1 MQPQDGALLFQVRA
15 DQSQIQK
22 DVEAIKKQFEQM
34 TNKAVEEG
42 KKQANVWQTLLKGA
56 TAYFTLQGAQS
67 FISQMVAVRSQF
79 QQLEISFGTMLK
91 SKEKANALMAQMTDL
106 AAKTP
111 FGLQEVSEGAKRL
124 LAFQVPAEEV
134 TETLRRM
141 GDVASGLGV
150 PMGQLIHVYGQV
162 KAQGKLMTNDL
173 YQFMNAGIPIIAEL
187 SKVVGKSETEIKDMV
202 SAGKIGFTEIQ
213 AVIKNMTNEGGL
225 FYNLMAEQSK
235 SLGGQISNLKDNFD
249 QMLNEIGK
257 SSEGIVSGAIKG
269 VSFLVENYETIG
281 KLIAG
286 LIVSYG
292 TYRAALIATAAVQQV
307 IAARTAG
314 MTVAEM
320 AHYTWL
326 VLVEKAQKLLNLTML
341 ANPYALAAA
350 ALVGLAV
357 ALWSLKDST
366 DANAEATERHNQ
378 LRKEQANLIDDEKNR
393 ISGLISTIQD
403 ETKSWN
409 ERNKAF
415 LALRNSTDGVLNKYS
430 TLNQMLRE
438 MSQVLKDI
446 NGRYETMNEK
456 MSRDAVKKTN
466 DLIKSKEEQIKKLEE
481 EIKRTAS
488 SDRRTALR
496 MDIANIRKG
505 IEQDELL
512 KQKQKR
518 EVVKNDV
525 GNYESA
531 LSGKSLEQIQAEKKL
546 IIEAYNLRKKQAK
559 ESIANHSIAKID
571 SNNPYLKYDWNE
583 LGMFNEATERQ
594 IKLKQQENKQI
605 YDKNKL
611 LADSA
616 KYKKEINALQRKN
629 VKDDKDF
636 ADIEQKVKAKEEV
649 DKILESKFGY
659 KKSGAKTAKTIKNTL
674 PEFDTEKAQREHNR
688 QIQDDLFAREESR
701 IKIMQD
707 GAEKRL
713 AIIQLEYNKQ
723 EEEIRRR
730 SEDQLA
736 AFIETEKQKAEAAGT
751 WKKGK
756 DFDTNTEAINAEKA
770 RLAENEK
777 VLLADN
783 AEYQR
788 MQQEQVYKDLLEKY
802 QTYTDQRKA
811 IEEKYNA
818 DIAALQAKLGADAP
832 QVKKAQDE
840 KAREL
845 KKLDILYKKEGT
857 AIAKLFDN
865 LRKKTV
871 KEIRQTITDA
881 EAEIDELA
889 KVLNMDDNA
898 NVEFITNLKQQ
909 LEQARDTAD
918 KSDTVFGKL
927 GTNIKNLFKA
937 KPNTAEWQEAFNGML
952 SSAQSITGQFGQL
965 GQEFEKLG
973 QSSGN
978 TSLEKLGRTLQ
989 NVGNIINKTLS
1000 FAQIGGQIGGGWG
1013 AAIGAIAGLA
1023 FSGFE
1028 KQAKARAQKEKELTE
1043 LMHQRLNIQL
1053 EYNRALYEEQI
1064 LMKKNTSIFGTK
1076 EIANTVSYMQIFN
1089 QKEEYYKARM
1099 ARRKLTQEE
1108 IAERQRVLNY
1118 LYATNNK
1125 LQNGNNPDGFKVYQN
1140 AKKFREYYYE
1150 LKSGYKKMES
1160 LDGIEIQTGSRSTG
1174 VLWWAEAKTVWGN
1187 LSDIYKDII
1196 KANGDLNI
1204 ERAESLLKNATFN
1217 NDGKQRLQEI
1227 VDAYKQAK
1235 EAEEKYDEFLKNIF
1249 GQLGNSLIDNVLKS
1263 LKTGE
1268 DAYANFAKS
1277 VGNMIE
1283 NLGKKMAYELFLA
1296 DHLKDFQERIKRR
1309 SREIANSGLSEEEMS
1324 RKTSEMMKTE
1334 IATISQE
1341 MKGRIGA
1348 MQNFFREF
1356 MGSIPKE
1363 MNTLNEQRQSV
1374 EKGFARMSQDS
1385 ADELNGQFRL
1395 LTQIGAETRNAM
1407 LQTANFIKEMHQ
1419 SMQVSSAKQ
1428 LQHLAGIEIN
1438 TFQLHEMR
1446 KDIANMKAGINELT
1460 TKGIKIRT

>member
-91 SKEKANALMAQMTDL
+91 SKEKANELMAQMTEL

-111 FGLQEVSEGAKRL
+111 FGLEEVSEGAKKL

-307 IAARTAG
+307 VAARTAG

-350 ALVGLAV
+350 ALVGLV
-357 ALWSLKDST
+357 SYMVMFKK
-366 DANAEATERHNQ
+366 EATVA
-378 LRKEQANLIDDEKNR
+378 EQAQKSFNDEQERQKKV
-393 ISGLISTIQD
+393 LED
-403 ETKSWN
+403 
-409 ERNKAF
+409 ERNEIEKLIEVVKDENAAKGQRIN
-415 LALRNSTDGVLNKYS
+415 ALNR
-430 TLNQMLRE
+430 
-438 MSQVLKDI
+438 LKDI
-446 NGRYETMNEK
+446 YPDIFSK
-456 MSRDAVKKTN
+456 YKT
-466 DLIKSKEEQIKKLEE
+466 EE
-481 EIKRTAS
+481 ELIRNIS
-488 SDRRTALR
+488 NALKELNNVQKEKDLK
-496 MDIANIRKG
+496 MDKDY
-505 IEQDELL
+505 IERLQV
-512 KQKQKR
+512 QKR
-518 EVVKNDV
+518 
-525 GNYESA
+525 GLQA
-531 LSGKSLEQIQAEKKL
+531 RLSGAANPVDIVNYKEQIQAIDIQIDKATKQHAWQSTLKRIDDIAELSADEQAKERKL
-546 IIEAYNLRKKQAK
+546 MIEEYNRRHNAKQAK
-559 ESIANHSIAKID
+559 NQNLLREGEKQDLRKTTPFGFTGYENFSDADLGLIMSKSKQLADADKERNKVID
-571 SNNPYLKYDWNE
+571 TRNE
-583 LGMFNEATERQ
+583 LLAKQKELTSKISAIQSKGGQTQNDKDELKKLQEEKK
-594 IKLKQQENKQI
+594 IIDEKLKGEYNEQSK
-605 YDKNKL
+605 KSTSK
-611 LADSA
+611 A
-616 KYKKEINALQRKN
+616 KKE
-629 VKDDKDF
+629 
-636 ADIEQKVKAKEEV
+636 
-649 DKILESKFGY
+649 
-659 KKSGAKTAKTIKNTL
+659 TL
-674 PEFDTEKAQREHNR
+674 PEFDTEKTQRDHNR
-688 QIQDDLFAREESR
+688 QIQDDLFAREEAR
-701 IKIMQD
+701 VKIMQD
-707 GAEKRL
+707 GADKRL
-713 AIIQLEYNKQ
+713 AIIQLEYDKQ

-736 AFIETEKQKAEAAGT
+736 AFIETQKAEAEAAGK
-751 WKKGK
+751 WKKGQA
-756 DFDTNTEAINAEKA
+756 FDTNTEAINAEKA

-818 DIAALQAKLGADAP
+818 DIAALQSKLGADAP

-871 KEIRQTITDA
+871 KEIRQTITEA

-889 KVLNMDDNA
+889 SNLDMGDKD
-898 NVEFITNLKQQ
+898 NVEYIQSLRQQ
-909 LEQARDTAD
+909 IEQTRETAD

-965 GQEFEKLG
+965 GDEFERLG
-973 QSSGN
+973 QSTGN
-978 TSLEKLGRTLQ
+978 ASLREFGKGIKEMGEI
-989 NVGNIINKTLS
+989 VNKAMS
-1000 FAQIGGQIGGGWG
+1000 FAQIGGQIGQGWG
-1013 AAIGAIAGLA
+1013 AAIGGVIGAVY
-1023 FSGFE
+1023 GFVQKIE
-1028 KQAKARAQKEKELTE
+1028 SDKERARQKERMWK
-1043 LMHQRLNIQL
+1043 Q
-1053 EYNRALYEEQI
+1053 EQ
-1064 LMKKNTSIFGTK
+1064 
-1076 EIANTVSYMQIFN
+1076 
-1089 QKEEYYKARM
+1089 
-1099 ARRKLTQEE
+1099 
-1108 IAERQRVLNY
+1108 
-1118 LYATNNK
+1118 
-1125 LQNGNNPDGFKVYQN
+1125 YQN
-1140 AKKFREYYYE
+1140 EKRINE
-1150 LKSGYKKMES
+1150 LYDERILKGEKHSNS
-1160 LDGIEIQTGSRSTG
+1160 LTTNQIGKQ
-1174 VLWWAEAKTVWGN
+1174 L
-1187 LSDIYKDII
+1187 DII
-1196 KANGDLNI
+1196 KNYNDKVKKLRNDLIDVQNTQVFDRYEYKWGWHDGPWGIKVWGRYKDEVTKAFKDKVKPFVDNLGNIDYDFLERISEADSNRMSYGRDNIDYTSEQIKKAKDLYNQMKEFKKTISEYTSQTFGDLGGGFVDSI
-1204 ERAESLLKNATFN
+1204 TSAVEKGGNAFENFGQTVA
-1217 NDGKQRLQEI
+1217 R
-1227 VDAYKQAK
+1227 VM
-1235 EAEEKYDEFLKNIF
+1235 KNIIKQTLVTDQIKEIF
-1249 GQLGNSLIDNVLKS
+1249 SKFQNEMDNIYASSLGLSNEQVYEKVKNKTIDFVNNVLKPEIQ
-1263 LKTGE
+1263 KGE
-1268 DAYANFAKS
+1268 QKAKAMFDALEQS
-1277 VGNMIE
+1277 GI
-1283 NLGKKMAYELFLA
+1283 KMY
-1296 DHLKDFQERIKRR
+1296 DDKQ
-1309 SREIANSGLSEEEMS
+1309 
-1324 RKTSEMMKTE
+1324 
-1334 IATISQE
+1334 
-1341 MKGRIGA
+1341 GRNA
-1348 MQNFFREF
+1348 
-1356 MGSIPKE
+1356 
-1363 MNTLNEQRQSV
+1363 V

-1395 LTQIGAETRNAM
+1395 LTQIGAETKNAM
-1407 LQTANFIKEMHQ
+1407 LQTANSIKELHQ
-1419 SMQVSSAKQ
+1419 SMQINAAQQ
-1428 LQHLAGIEIN
+1428 LRHLAGIEIN

>member
-34 TNKAVEEG
+34 TRKAVEEG
-42 KKQANVWQTLLKGA
+42 KKQADVWQTLLKGA

-91 SKEKANALMAQMTDL
+91 SKEKANELMAQLTDL

-111 FGLQEVSEGAKRL
+111 FGLEEVSEGAKKL
-124 LAFQVPAEEV
+124 LAFQIPAQEV

-235 SLGGQISNLKDNFD
+235 SLGGQISNLRDNFD

-307 IAARTAG
+307 VAARTAG

-350 ALVGLAV
+350 ALVGLTV

-525 GNYESA
+525 SNYESA

-559 ESIANHSIAKID
+559 DSIANHSIAKID

-616 KYKKEINALQRKN
+616 KYEKEINALQRKN
-629 VKDDKDF
+629 IKDDKDF

-659 KKSGAKTAKTIKNTL
+659 KKSGAKTAKTIKNSL

-707 GAEKRL
+707 GADKRF
-713 AIIQLEYNKQ
+713 AIIQLEYDKQ

-736 AFIETEKQKAEAAGT
+736 AFIETQKAEAEAQGK
-751 WKKGK
+751 WKKGQA
-756 DFDTNTEAINAEKA
+756 FDTNTEAINAEKA

-857 AIAKLFDN
+857 AITKLFDN

-871 KEIRQTITDA
+871 KEIRQTIAEA

-937 KPNTAEWQEAFNGML
+937 KPNTAEWQESFNGML

-965 GQEFEKLG
+965 GQEFERLG
-973 QSSGN
+973 QSTGN
-978 TSLEKLGRTLQ
+978 DSLKRIGQTMQ
-989 NVGNIINKTLS
+989 NVSNVLNRTFS
-1000 FAQIGGQIGGGWG
+1000 FAQIGGQVGGGWG
-1013 AAIGAIAGLA
+1013 AAIGAVAGLVV
-1023 FSGFE
+1023 SGLENAAKVRIEHERKLQEIASAKIAQQRDYNQLLFE
-1028 KQAKARAQKEKELTE
+1028 EKMLHKE
-1043 LMHQRLNIQL
+1043 
-1053 EYNRALYEEQI
+1053 
-1064 LMKKNTSIFGTK
+1064 NTSIFGTK
-1076 EIANTVSYMQIFN
+1076 EISNALDNL
-1089 QKEEYYKARM
+1089 KEY
-1099 ARRKLTQEE
+1099 
-1108 IAERQRVLNY
+1108 
-1118 LYATNNK
+1118 
-1125 LQNGNNPDGFKVYQN
+1125 
-1140 AKKFREYYYE
+1140 
-1150 LKSGYKKMES
+1150 
-1160 LDGIEIQTGSRSTG
+1160 
-1174 VLWWAEAKTVWGN
+1174 
-1187 LSDIYKDII
+1187 
-1196 KANGDLNI
+1196 
-1204 ERAESLLKNATFN
+1204 
-1217 NDGKQRLQEI
+1217 QRLI
-1227 VDAYKQAK
+1227 K
-1235 EAEEKYDEFLKNIF
+1235 EVRDNTPLGQDEFLEDTLKTYGEEAYKTFKGLRIAYPTGLESINIATGSDTTGHLFWKKNHTIYKRLIDEYPEITKGANGFNLELAKSIVNNKEFEGSGKQALQTIIAQQERAIETQKKFDEYLKNTF
-1249 GQLGNSLIDNVLKS
+1249 GELGNSIIDSVINS
-1263 LKTGE
+1263 LQKGE
-1268 DAYANFAKS
+1268 DAFENFSKS
-1277 VGNMIE
+1277 VGNVISK
-1283 NLGKKMAYELFLA
+1283 LGKQLMYELFVA
-1296 DHLKDFQERIKRR
+1296 EDFKNFQKKITEASKKG
-1309 SREIANSGLSEEEMS
+1309 NSEEFAKQSSNLVAEFGNS
-1324 RKTSEMMKTE
+1324 MKGK
-1334 IATISQE
+1334 ISQ
-1341 MKGRIGA
+1341 
-1348 MQNFFREF
+1348 MQDFIRMWNDMSSKNGFDF
-1356 MGSIPKE
+1356 
-1363 MNTLNEQRQSV
+1363 LNEQRQAV

-1395 LTQIGAETRNAM
+1395 QTQLSAEIKNAV
-1407 LQTANFIKEMHQ
+1407 LQTANFIREMHE
-1419 SMQVSSAKQ
+1419 SMQSNAAQQ
-1428 LQHLAGIEIN
+1428 LRHLAGIEAN
-1438 TFQLHEMR
+1438 TYKLNKMET
-1446 KDIANMKAGINELT
+1446 DLAGVKRGIDELT
-1460 TKGIKIRT
+1460 TKGIKMRT

>member
-235 SLGGQISNLKDNFD
+235 SLGGQISNLRDNFD

-257 SSEGIVSGAIKG
+257 SSEGLVSGAIKG

-307 IAARTAG
+307 VAARTAG

-378 LRKEQANLIDDEKNR
+378 LRKEQANLIDEEKNR

-481 EIKRTAS
+481 EIKQTAS

-496 MDIANIRKG
+496 MDIASIRRS

-525 GNYESA
+525 SNYESA
-531 LSGKSLEQIQAEKKL
+531 LSGKSLDQIQAEKKL

-594 IKLKQQENKQI
+594 IKLKQQENKQL

-611 LADSA
+611 LAESA
-616 KYKKEINALQRKN
+616 KYEKEIKALQSKN

-636 ADIEQKVKAKEEV
+636 ADIEQKVKAKEDV

-659 KKSGAKTAKTIKNTL
+659 KKSGAKTAKTVKTSL
-674 PEFDTEKAQREHNR
+674 PEFDIEKAQRDHNR
-688 QIQDDLFAREESR
+688 QIQDDLFAQEEAR
-701 IKIMQD
+701 VKIMQD

-713 AIIQLEYNKQ
+713 AIIQLEYDKQ

-770 RLAENEK
+770 RLSENEK
-777 VLLADN
+777 VLLASN

-811 IEEKYNA
+811 IEERYNA
-818 DIAALQAKLGADAP
+818 DIAALQSKLGADAP

-871 KEIRQTITDA
+871 KEIRQTIAEA

-889 KVLNMDDNA
+889 SNLDMGDKD
-898 NVEFITNLKQQ
+898 NVEYIQSLRQQ
-909 LEQARDTAD
+909 IEQTRDTAD

-1013 AAIGAIAGLA
+1013 AAIGAVVGLGV
-1023 FSGFE
+1023 SGFE
-1028 KQAKARAQKEKELTE
+1028 NQAKARAQKEKELTE

-1125 LQNGNNPDGFKVYQN
+1125 LQNGNNPDGFKVYKN
-1140 AKKFREYYYE
+1140 AKKFRDYYYE

-1160 LDGIEIQTGSRSTG
+1160 LDGIEIQTSTRVVG
-1174 VLWWAEAKTVWGN
+1174 DLWWAKAKTVWGN

-1363 MNTLNEQRQSV
+1363 MNTLNEQRQAV

-1419 SMQVSSAKQ
+1419 SMQINAAQQ
-1428 LQHLAGIEIN
+1428 LRHLAGIEAN
-1438 TFQLHEMR
+1438 TYQLHEVR
-1446 KDIANMKAGINELT
+1446 KDIAGVKSILSNIE
-1460 TKGIKIRT
+1460 TKGIKMRT

>member
-91 SKEKANALMAQMTDL
+91 SKEKANELMAQLTDL

-187 SKVVGKSETEIKDMV
+187 SKVVGKNETEIKDMV

-235 SLGGQISNLKDNFD
+235 SLGGQISNLRDNFD

-269 VSFLVENYETIG
+269 VSFLVENYQTIG

-307 IAARTAG
+307 VAARTAG

-341 ANPYALAAA
+341 ANPYALVAG

-481 EIKRTAS
+481 EIKQTAS

-496 MDIANIRKG
+496 MDIASIRRS

-525 GNYESA
+525 SNYESA
-531 LSGKSLEQIQAEKKL
+531 LSGKNLEQIQAEKKL

-594 IKLKQQENKQI
+594 IKLKQQEKVQTTDFIAKKEEILALQNKI
-605 YDKNKL
+605 NEAESKNKNSRSVDNKDL
-611 LADSA
+611 SDLEA
-616 KYKKEINALQRKN
+616 KKTKLKGLIDEYKQGTGIDLSQ
-629 VKDDKDF
+629 
-636 ADIEQKVKAKEEV
+636 
-649 DKILESKFGY
+649 
-659 KKSGAKTAKTIKNTL
+659 KNTHKSKATKSEL
-674 PEFDTEKAQREHNR
+674 PTFDTEKAQRDHNR
-688 QIQDDLFAREESR
+688 QIQDDLFAQEEAR

-707 GAEKRL
+707 GADKRL
-713 AIIQLEYNKQ
+713 AIIQLEYDKQ

-730 SEDQLA
+730 SEDQLT

-871 KEIRQTITDA
+871 KEIRQTIAEA
-881 EAEIDELA
+881 EAEIDQLA
-889 KVLNMDDNA
+889 SNLDMGDKD
-898 NVEFITNLKQQ
+898 NVEYIQSLRQQ
-909 LEQARDTAD
+909 LEQTRDTAD

-927 GTNIKNLFKA
+927 GTSIKNLFKA

-952 SSAQSITGQFGQL
+952 SSAQSVSSAMSSFGD
-965 GQEFEKLG
+965 EFAKLG
-973 QSSGN
+973 ESSGN
-978 TSLEKLGRTLQ
+978 ESLRRLGETMKSIS
-989 NVGNIINKTLS
+989 NTISKTLS
-1000 FAQIGGQIGGGWG
+1000 LAQTGGSVGGGWG
-1013 AAIGAIAGLA
+1013 AIIGAVVGLA
-1023 FSGFE
+1023 VSGFE
-1028 KQAKARAQKEKELTE
+1028 NAARARIENEKKLAQIVQSK
-1043 LMHQRLNIQL
+1043 LAFQNS
-1053 EYNRALYEEQI
+1053 YNQALYEERMLQKDNI
-1064 LMKKNTSIFGTK
+1064 SIFGKK
-1076 EIANTVSYMQIFN
+1076 ELASAINYMTEYKN
-1089 QKEEYYKARM
+1089 QWEALQKSIH
-1099 ARRKLTQEE
+1099 RRKLTAEEEEVRFAAIKRVDSGKGTFRDYLNIRRYREELVRGTIGRSDLENIQVATGSHTKGWAWWKKTVTDYSGILSAFPNLINQAGEFDRAVAKGLLETQEFGE
-1108 IAERQRVLNY
+1108 GGKEA
-1118 LYATNNK
+1118 
-1125 LQNGNNPDGFKVYQN
+1125 LQKIINEYDN
-1140 AKKFREYYYE
+1140 AVEAQKKFNEY
-1150 LKSGYKKMES
+1150 
-1160 LDGIEIQTGSRSTG
+1160 IQ
-1174 VLWWAEAKTVWGN
+1174 N
-1187 LSDIYKDII
+1187 
-1196 KANGDLNI
+1196 
-1204 ERAESLLKNATFN
+1204 TF
-1217 NDGKQRLQEI
+1217 GE
-1227 VDAYKQAK
+1227 
-1235 EAEEKYDEFLKNIF
+1235 
-1249 GQLGNSLIDNVLKS
+1249 LGNSIIDSVYNS
-1263 LKTGE
+1263 LQKGE
-1268 DAYANFAKS
+1268 DAFESFAKS
-1277 VGNMIE
+1277 VGKIIGK
-1283 NLGKKMAYELFLA
+1283 LGKQLVYEIYVAEAFKNLQEKLTEAAKRNRGSEDFA
-1296 DHLKDFQERIKRR
+1296 RQSSQIVGEFGNAMKGKIGEMQQFLKDWNNM
-1309 SREIANSGLSEEEMS
+1309 SSGL
-1324 RKTSEMMKTE
+1324 
-1334 IATISQE
+1334 
-1341 MKGRIGA
+1341 G
-1348 MQNFFREF
+1348 FDF
-1356 MGSIPKE
+1356 
-1363 MNTLNEQRQSV
+1363 LNEQRQAV

-1395 LTQIGAETRNAM
+1395 QTQLSAEIKNAA
-1407 LQTANFIKEMHQ
+1407 LQTANFIREMHE
-1419 SMQVSSAKQ
+1419 SMQSNAAQQ
-1428 LQHLAGIEIN
+1428 LRHLAGIEIN

>member
-42 KKQANVWQTLLKGA
+42 KKQADVWQTLLKGA

-91 SKEKANALMAQMTDL
+91 SKEKANELMAQLTDL

-111 FGLQEVSEGAKRL
+111 FGLEEVSEGAKKL

-202 SAGKIGFTEIQ
+202 SVGKIGFTEIQ

-235 SLGGQISNLKDNFD
+235 SLGGQISNLRDNFD

-307 IAARTAG
+307 VAARTAG

-341 ANPYALAAA
+341 ANPYALVAG
-350 ALVGLAV
+350 ALVGLV
-357 ALWSLKDST
+357 SYMVMFKK
-366 DANAEATERHNQ
+366 EATAAEQAQKEFNNEQERQKKVLEDERNEIEKLIEVVKDENAAKGQRINALNRLKEIYPNIFNQYKTEEELIKNIAKALKEVNNAQKEKDLKMDKDYIERLQVQKRGLQARLSVAANPVDIVNYKEQMQAIDIQIDKATKQHAWQSTLKRIDDIAELSADEQAKERKLMIEEYNRRHNAKQ
-378 LRKEQANLIDDEKNR
+378 AKNQNLLREGEKQDLRKTTPFGFTGYENFSDADL
-393 ISGLISTIQD
+393 GLLIS
-403 ETKSWN
+403 KSN
-409 ERNKAF
+409 QLADVEKERNKIIDT
-415 LALRNSTDGVLNKYS
+415 RNELLVKQKELTSKISAIQSKNGQTQND
-430 TLNQMLRE
+430 
-438 MSQVLKDI
+438 KD
-446 NGRYETMNEK
+446 E
-456 MSRDAVKKTN
+456 
-466 DLIKSKEEQIKKLEE
+466 LKKLQEE
-481 EIKRTAS
+481 K
-488 SDRRTALR
+488 
-496 MDIANIRKG
+496 
-505 IEQDELL
+505 EL
-512 KQKQKR
+512 
-518 EVVKNDV
+518 VD
-525 GNYESA
+525 
-531 LSGKSLEQIQAEKKL
+531 KKL
-546 IIEAYNLRKKQAK
+546 KGEYNVQNKKNT
-559 ESIANHSIAKID
+559 S
-571 SNNPYLKYDWNE
+571 
-583 LGMFNEATERQ
+583 
-594 IKLKQQENKQI
+594 
-605 YDKNKL
+605 
-611 LADSA
+611 
-616 KYKKEINALQRKN
+616 
-629 VKDDKDF
+629 
-636 ADIEQKVKAKEEV
+636 
-649 DKILESKFGY
+649 
-659 KKSGAKTAKTIKNTL
+659 KTIKNSL
-674 PEFDTEKAQREHNR
+674 PEFDTEKAQRDHNR

-707 GAEKRL
+707 GADKRF
-713 AIIQLEYNKQ
+713 AIIQLEYDKQ

-736 AFIETEKQKAEAAGT
+736 AFIETQKAEAEAQGK
-751 WKKGK
+751 WEKGQA
-756 DFDTNTEAINAEKA
+756 FDTNTEAINAEKA

-818 DIAALQAKLGADAP
+818 DIAALQTKLGSDAP

-871 KEIRQTITDA
+871 KEIRQTIAEA

-889 KVLNMDDNA
+889 STLDMSDNA
-898 NVEFITNLKQQ
+898 NVEFIKNLRQQ
-909 LEQARDTAD
+909 LEQTRETAD

-1076 EIANTVSYMQIFN
+1076 EIANTISYMQIFN

-1140 AKKFREYYYE
+1140 AKKFRDYYYE

-1160 LDGIEIQTGSRSTG
+1160 LDGIEIQTGTRVVG
-1174 VLWWAEAKTVWGN
+1174 DLWWAKAKTVWGN

-1324 RKTSEMMKTE
+1324 RKTSEMMKSE

-1341 MKGRIGA
+1341 IKGRIGA

-1363 MNTLNEQRQSV
+1363 MNTLNEQRQAV

>member
-91 SKEKANALMAQMTDL
+91 SKEKANELMAQMTEL

-111 FGLQEVSEGAKRL
+111 FGLEEVSEGAKKL

-225 FYNLMAEQSK
+225 FFNLMAEQSK
-235 SLGGQISNLKDNFD
+235 SLGGQISNLRDKFD

-281 KLIAG
+281 KFIAG

-307 IAARTAG
+307 VAARTAG

-481 EIKRTAS
+481 EIKQTAS

-496 MDIANIRKG
+496 MDIASIRRS

-525 GNYESA
+525 SNYESA

-559 ESIANHSIAKID
+559 DSIANHSIAKID

-611 LADSA
+611 LAESA
-616 KYKKEINALQRKN
+616 KYEKEIKALQSKN

-636 ADIEQKVKAKEEV
+636 ADIEQKVKAKEDV

-659 KKSGAKTAKTIKNTL
+659 KKSGAKTAKTVKTSL
-674 PEFDTEKAQREHNR
+674 PEFDTEKAQRDHNR
-688 QIQDDLFAREESR
+688 QIQDDLFAQEEAR

-713 AIIQLEYNKQ
+713 AIIQLEYDKQ

-777 VLLADN
+777 VLLASN

-818 DIAALQAKLGADAP
+818 DIAALQAKLGSDAP

-845 KKLDILYKKEGT
+845 KKLDILHKKEGT

-871 KEIRQTITDA
+871 KEIRQTIADA

-889 KVLNMDDNA
+889 SNLDMSDNA
-898 NVEFITNLKQQ
+898 NVEFIKNLRQQ
-909 LEQARDTAD
+909 IEQTRETAD

-965 GQEFEKLG
+965 GDEFERLG
-973 QSSGN
+973 QSTGN
-978 TSLEKLGRTLQ
+978 SSLEKLGRTLQ
-989 NVGNIINKTLS
+989 NTANLLNKTLS
-1000 FAQIGGQIGGGWG
+1000 FAQMGASVGGGWG
-1013 AAIGAIAGLA
+1013 ALIGAVVGLGVGGLEGAAKERLAHEKKLQEIAQ
-1023 FSGFE
+1023 S
-1028 KQAKARAQKEKELTE
+1028 KINQQ
-1043 LMHQRLNIQL
+1043 N
-1053 EYNRALYEEQI
+1053 EYNRLLWEEKM
-1064 LMKKNTSIFGTK
+1064 LHKENTSIFGTEDINNALSDLK
-1076 EIANTVSYMQIFN
+1076 EYNRLWNDLERRMGFNLKKRYEDAGTSFRSYGYRSPNREGDDYLGLENIKIATGSYTTGAWLWKKSHTEYNSLLSEYPNLIEQSGEFN
-1089 QKEEYYKARM
+1089 LKLAKSIVNSKEFEGTGKQA
-1099 ARRKLTQEE
+1099 
-1108 IAERQRVLNY
+1108 
-1118 LYATNNK
+1118 
-1125 LQNGNNPDGFKVYQN
+1125 LQTIIQQYEQ
-1140 AKKFREYYYE
+1140 ALEAQKKFDEYLNKTFGE
-1150 LKSGYKKMES
+1150 M
-1160 LDGIEIQTGSRSTG
+1160 GSS
-1174 VLWWAEAKTVWGN
+1174 
-1187 LSDIYKDII
+1187 II
-1196 KANGDLNI
+1196 D
-1204 ERAESLLKNATFN
+1204 SV
-1217 NDGKQRLQEI
+1217 
-1227 VDAYKQAK
+1227 VD
-1235 EAEEKYDEFLKNIF
+1235 
-1249 GQLGNSLIDNVLKS
+1249 S
-1263 LKTGE
+1263 LKKGE
-1268 DAYANFAKS
+1268 DAFENFSKS
-1277 VGNMIE
+1277 VGNIIGK
-1283 NLGKKMAYELFLA
+1283 LGKQLMYELFVA
-1296 DHLKDFQERIKRR
+1296 KDFKEFQKKMHKVASDGNVSSEGYATATANL
-1309 SREIANSGLSEEEMS
+1309 IAEFSN
-1324 RKTSEMMKTE
+1324 R
-1334 IATISQE
+1334 
-1341 MKGRIGA
+1341 MKGKIGE
-1348 MQNFFREF
+1348 MQEF
-1356 MGSIPKE
+1356 LKQWNNMSSSMGFDF
-1363 MNTLNEQRQSV
+1363 LNEKRQAV

-1395 LTQIGAETRNAM
+1395 QTQLSAEIKNAV
-1407 LQTANFIKEMHQ
+1407 LQTANSIREMHQ
-1419 SMQVSSAKQ
+1419 SMQVSLAKQ
-1428 LQHLAGIEIN
+1428 LQHLAGIEAN
-1438 TFQLHEMR
+1438 TYKLNKMET
-1446 KDIANMKAGINELT
+1446 DLAGMKSILSNIE
-1460 TKGIKIRT
+1460 TKGIKMRT

>member
-1 MQPQDGALLFQVRA
+1 MNTSNGTMDFEASLRLDNLERDLNKMQRLFNESMQSSQRETNKLQQSIDTLAKGALAFFTFSQAKAFVNQV
-15 DQSQIQK
+15 I
-22 DVEAIKKQFEQM
+22 E
-34 TNKAVEEG
+34 
-42 KKQANVWQTLLKGA
+42 
-56 TAYFTLQGAQS
+56 
-67 FISQMVAVRSQF
+67 VRSQF

-91 SKEKANALMAQMTDL
+91 SKEKANELMAQLTDL

-111 FGLQEVSEGAKRL
+111 FGLEEVSEGAKKL
-124 LAFQVPAEEV
+124 LAFQIPAQEV

-235 SLGGQISNLKDNFD
+235 SLGGQISNLRDNFD

-257 SSEGIVSGAIKG
+257 ASEGIVSGAIKG

-292 TYRAALIATAAVQQV
+292 TYRAALIATAAVQQIV
-307 IAARTAG
+307 AARTAG

-341 ANPYALAAA
+341 ANPYALVAG
-350 ALVGLAV
+350 ALVGLAT
-357 ALWSLKDST
+357 ALWSLKEST

-393 ISGLISTIQD
+393 ISNLISTIQD

-496 MDIANIRKG
+496 MDIAKIRKG

-525 GNYESA
+525 SNYESA

-559 ESIANHSIAKID
+559 DSIANHSITKID

-616 KYKKEINALQRKN
+616 KYEKEINALQRKN
-629 VKDDKDF
+629 IKDDKDF

-659 KKSGAKTAKTIKNTL
+659 KKSGAKTAKTIKNSL
-674 PEFDTEKAQREHNR
+674 PEFDTEKAQRDHNR

-707 GAEKRL
+707 GADKRF
-713 AIIQLEYNKQ
+713 AIIQLEYDKQ

-818 DIAALQAKLGADAP
+818 DITALQAKLGADAP

-857 AIAKLFDN
+857 AIAKLFEN
-865 LRKKTV
+865 MRKKTV

-889 KVLNMDDNA
+889 SNLDMSDNA

-927 GTNIKNLFKA
+927 GTSIKNLFKT
-937 KPNTAEWQEAFNGML
+937 KPNTAEWQESFNGML
-952 SSAQSITGQFGQL
+952 SSVQSITGQFGQL
-965 GQEFEKLG
+965 GQEFERLG
-973 QSSGN
+973 QSTGN
-978 TSLEKLGRTLQ
+978 SSLEKLGRTLQ
-989 NVGNIINKTLS
+989 NTANLLNKTLS
-1000 FAQIGGQIGGGWG
+1000 FAQMGASVGGGWG
-1013 AAIGAIAGLA
+1013 ALIGAVVGLGVGA
-1023 FSGFE
+1023 FEGA
-1028 KQAKARAQKEKELTE
+1028 AK
-1043 LMHQRLNIQL
+1043 QRLAHEKKLQEIAASKIAQQN
-1053 EYNRALYEEQI
+1053 EYNRLLWEEALLHKE
-1064 LMKKNTSIFGTK
+1064 NTSVFGTK
-1076 EIANTVSYMQIFN
+1076 EIANSLSDLKLYSEKWNDVYSNMYKKIESITIAVGSYTTGTWFWEKAGTKYNTLINEFPELTDGAGNFN
-1089 QKEEYYKARM
+1089 VALAESIVKSKEFYGTGKEELQELIDKYKQM
-1099 ARRKLTQEE
+1099 QE
-1108 IAERQRVLNY
+1108 AQ
-1118 LYATNNK
+1118 
-1125 LQNGNNPDGFKVYQN
+1125 
-1140 AKKFREYYYE
+1140 KKFDEYVKNTFGE
-1150 LKSGYKKMES
+1150 LGTS
-1160 LDGIEIQTGSRSTG
+1160 
-1174 VLWWAEAKTVWGN
+1174 
-1187 LSDIYKDII
+1187 II
-1196 KANGDLNI
+1196 D
-1204 ERAESLLKNATFN
+1204 S
-1217 NDGKQRLQEI
+1217 
-1227 VDAYKQAK
+1227 VY
-1235 EAEEKYDEFLKNIF
+1235 
-1249 GQLGNSLIDNVLKS
+1249 NSLQK
-1263 LKTGE
+1263 GE
-1268 DAYANFAKS
+1268 DAFESFAKS
-1277 VGNMIE
+1277 VGNVIGK
-1283 NLGKKMAYELFLA
+1283 LGKQLAYELYVA
-1296 DHLKDFQERIKRR
+1296 DYFKDLQNKIKKAAENNKDNSRGFAEQSSQIVGEFGNAMKGKMGEMQQFLKDWNNM
-1309 SREIANSGLSEEEMS
+1309 SSGL
-1324 RKTSEMMKTE
+1324 
-1334 IATISQE
+1334 
-1341 MKGRIGA
+1341 G
-1348 MQNFFREF
+1348 FDF
-1356 MGSIPKE
+1356 
-1363 MNTLNEQRQSV
+1363 LNEQRQAV

-1385 ADELNGQFRL
+1385 AEELNGQFRL
-1395 LTQIGAETRNAM
+1395 QTQLSAEIKNAV
-1407 LQTANFIKEMHQ
+1407 LQTANFIREMHE
-1419 SMQVSSAKQ
+1419 SMQSNAAQQ
-1428 LQHLAGIEIN
+1428 LRHLAGIEAN
-1438 TFQLHEMR
+1438 TYKLNKMET
-1446 KDIANMKAGINELT
+1446 DLAGVKRGIDELT
-1460 TKGIKIRT
+1460 TKGIKMRT

>member
-91 SKEKANALMAQMTDL
+91 SKEKANELMAQMTDL

-257 SSEGIVSGAIKG
+257 SSEGLVSGAIKG

-307 IAARTAG
+307 VAARTAG

-350 ALVGLAV
+350 ALVGLAA
-357 ALWSLKDST
+357 ALWSLKEST

-378 LRKEQANLIDDEKNR
+378 LRKEQADAIDEEKNR
-393 ISGLISTIQD
+393 ISNLISTIQD
-403 ETKSWN
+403 ETKSWD

-415 LALRNSTDGVLNKYS
+415 LALKSSTGGVLDKYTS
-430 TLNQMLRE
+430 LNQVLRE
-438 MSQVLKDI
+438 MSQVLKDL
-446 NGRYETMNEK
+446 NGRYETMNEN
-456 MSRDAVKKTN
+456 MSRDAIGKTQEAIKAKESQIEKLVKMQASDSRIAMST
-466 DLIKSKEEQIKKLEE
+466 QR
-481 EIKRTAS
+481 EI
-488 SDRRTALR
+488 DRL
-496 MDIANIRKG
+496 
-505 IEQDELL
+505 
-512 KQKQKR
+512 KR
-518 EVVKNDV
+518 EVERDKLVLQKQQNVVVGIDV
-525 GNYESA
+525 SQFANS
-531 LSGKSLEQIQAEKKL
+531 LNGKSKAELDRIRKQIND
-546 IIEAYNLRKKQAK
+546 AYNIKK
-559 ESIANHSIAKID
+559 SPSVGSNFKITD
-571 SNNPYLKYDWNE
+571 DIQNPFLKYDFNE
-583 LGMFNEATERQ
+583 LGRFNQAYKEHIKMIEQAKTQTTDFVAKKNEILALQKQINEAEARNKKGTNISTEELNKLDEKRA
-594 IKLKQQENKQI
+594 KLKT
-605 YDKNKL
+605 L
-611 LADSA
+611 LEEYKKGTGDDLSA
-616 KYKKEINALQRKN
+616 KSNTKRI
-629 VKDDKDF
+629 
-636 ADIEQKVKAKEEV
+636 
-649 DKILESKFGY
+649 
-659 KKSGAKTAKTIKNTL
+659 TAKNSL
-674 PEFDTEKAQREHNR
+674 PEFDTEKAQRDHNR
-688 QIQDDLFAREESR
+688 QIQDDLFAREEAR

-707 GAEKRL
+707 GADKRF
-713 AIIQLEYNKQ
+713 AIIQLEYDKQ

-736 AFIETEKQKAEAAGT
+736 AFIETQKAEAEAAGK
-751 WKKGK
+751 WKKGQ

-871 KEIRQTITDA
+871 KEIRQTITEA

-952 SSAQSITGQFGQL
+952 SSAQSITGQFSQL
-965 GQEFEKLG
+965 GGEFERLG
-973 QSSGN
+973 QSTGN
-978 TSLEKLGRTLQ
+978 SSLEKLGRTLQ
-989 NVGNIINKTLS
+989 NVGNLLNRTMS
-1000 FAQIGGQIGGGWG
+1000 FAQMGAGVGGGWG
-1013 AAIGAIAGLA
+1013 ALIGAVVGLGVGA
-1023 FSGFE
+1023 FEGA
-1028 KQAKARAQKEKELTE
+1028 AK
-1043 LMHQRLNIQL
+1043 QRLAHEKKLQEIAASRIAQQN
-1053 EYNRALYEEQI
+1053 EYNRLLWEEK
-1064 LMKKNTSIFGTK
+1064 LLHKENTSVFGTK
-1076 EIANTVSYMQIFN
+1076 EIANALEMIIAYKTHFLEVNNMLKGRLAEKGNGLAGTSLRSYDVDVDKISIATGSYTTGSWFWEKAGTKWGNILEVYPKLIDEQGKFN
-1089 QKEEYYKARM
+1089 TQLAESIIKNREFYGTGKEDFQKIIDNYKRLEEA
-1099 ARRKLTQEE
+1099 Q
-1108 IAERQRVLNY
+1108 
-1118 LYATNNK
+1118 
-1125 LQNGNNPDGFKVYQN
+1125 
-1140 AKKFREYYYE
+1140 KKFDEYVKNTFGE
-1150 LKSGYKKMES
+1150 LG
-1160 LDGIEIQTGSRSTG
+1160 TT
-1174 VLWWAEAKTVWGN
+1174 
-1187 LSDIYKDII
+1187 II
-1196 KANGDLNI
+1196 D
-1204 ERAESLLKNATFN
+1204 S
-1217 NDGKQRLQEI
+1217 
-1227 VDAYKQAK
+1227 VY
-1235 EAEEKYDEFLKNIF
+1235 
-1249 GQLGNSLIDNVLKS
+1249 NSLQK
-1263 LKTGE
+1263 GE
-1268 DAYANFAKS
+1268 DAFESFAKS
-1277 VGNMIE
+1277 VGNVIGR
-1283 NLGKKMAYELFLA
+1283 LGKQLAYELFVA
-1296 DHLKDFQERIKRR
+1296 DHFKKLQERITEAGRN
-1309 SREIANSGLSEEEMS
+1309 NSGSEDFARQSSQIVGEFGNTM
-1324 RKTSEMMKTE
+1324 KGKISEMQQFLKDWNNM
-1334 IATISQE
+1334 SS
-1341 MKGRIGA
+1341 GLG
-1348 MQNFFREF
+1348 FDF
-1356 MGSIPKE
+1356 
-1363 MNTLNEQRQSV
+1363 LNEQRQAV

-1395 LTQIGAETRNAM
+1395 QTQLSAEIKNAA
-1407 LQTANFIKEMHQ
+1407 LQTANFIREMHQ
-1419 SMQVSSAKQ
+1419 SMQTNAAQQ
-1428 LQHLAGIEIN
+1428 LRHLAGIEAN
-1438 TFQLHEMR
+1438 TYKLNKMET
-1446 KDIANMKAGINELT
+1446 DLAGVKRGIDELT
-1460 TKGIKIRT
+1460 TKGIKMRT

>member
-91 SKEKANALMAQMTDL
+91 SKEKANELMAQLTDL

-111 FGLQEVSEGAKRL
+111 FGLEEVSEGAKKL
-124 LAFQVPAEEV
+124 LAFQVPAQEV

-257 SSEGIVSGAIKG
+257 ASEGIVSGAIKG

-307 IAARTAG
+307 VAARTAG

-350 ALVGLAV
+350 ALVGLAT
-357 ALWSLKDST
+357 ALWSLKEST

-378 LRKEQANLIDDEKNR
+378 LRKEQADAIDEEKNR
-393 ISGLISTIQD
+393 ISNLISTIQD

-525 GNYESA
+525 SNYESA

-559 ESIANHSIAKID
+559 DSIANHSIAKID

-616 KYKKEINALQRKN
+616 KYEKEINALQRKN
-629 VKDDKDF
+629 IKDDKDF

-659 KKSGAKTAKTIKNTL
+659 KKSGAKTAKTIKNSL
-674 PEFDTEKAQREHNR
+674 PEFDTEKAQRDHNR
-688 QIQDDLFAREESR
+688 QIQDDLFAREEAR

-707 GAEKRL
+707 GADKRF
-713 AIIQLEYNKQ
+713 AIIQLEYDKQ

-736 AFIETEKQKAEAAGT
+736 AFIETQKAEAEAQGK
-751 WKKGK
+751 WKKGQ

-927 GTNIKNLFKA
+927 GTSIKNLFKA

-952 SSAQSITGQFGQL
+952 SSAQSVSSAMSSFGD
-965 GQEFEKLG
+965 EFAKLG
-973 QSSGN
+973 ESSGN
-978 TSLEKLGRTLQ
+978 ESLRRLGETMKSIS
-989 NVGNIINKTLS
+989 NTISKTLS
-1000 FAQIGGQIGGGWG
+1000 LAQTGGSVGGGWG
-1013 AAIGAIAGLA
+1013 AIIGAVVGLA
-1023 FSGFE
+1023 VSGFE
-1028 KQAKARAQKEKELTE
+1028 NAARARIENEKKLAQIVQSK
-1043 LMHQRLNIQL
+1043 LAFQNS
-1053 EYNRALYEEQI
+1053 YNQALYEERMLQKDNI
-1064 LMKKNTSIFGTK
+1064 SIFGKK
-1076 EIANTVSYMQIFN
+1076 ELASAINYMTEYKN
-1089 QKEEYYKARM
+1089 QWEALQKSIH
-1099 ARRKLTQEE
+1099 RRKLTAEEEEVRFAAIKRVDSGKGTFRDYLNIRRYREELVRGTIGRSDLENIQVATGSHTKGWAWWKKTVTDYGGILSAFPNLINQAGEFDRAVAKGLLETQEFGE
-1108 IAERQRVLNY
+1108 GGKEA
-1118 LYATNNK
+1118 
-1125 LQNGNNPDGFKVYQN
+1125 LQKIINEYDN
-1140 AKKFREYYYE
+1140 AVEAQKKFNEY
-1150 LKSGYKKMES
+1150 
-1160 LDGIEIQTGSRSTG
+1160 IQ
-1174 VLWWAEAKTVWGN
+1174 N
-1187 LSDIYKDII
+1187 
-1196 KANGDLNI
+1196 
-1204 ERAESLLKNATFN
+1204 TF
-1217 NDGKQRLQEI
+1217 GE
-1227 VDAYKQAK
+1227 
-1235 EAEEKYDEFLKNIF
+1235 
-1249 GQLGNSLIDNVLKS
+1249 LGNSIIDSVYNS
-1263 LKTGE
+1263 LQKGE
-1268 DAYANFAKS
+1268 DAFESFAKS
-1277 VGNMIE
+1277 VGKIIGK
-1283 NLGKKMAYELFLA
+1283 LGKQLVYEIYVAEAFKNLQEKLTEAAKRNRGSEDFA
-1296 DHLKDFQERIKRR
+1296 RQSSQIVGEFGNAMKGKIGEMQQFLKDWNNM
-1309 SREIANSGLSEEEMS
+1309 SSGL
-1324 RKTSEMMKTE
+1324 
-1334 IATISQE
+1334 
-1341 MKGRIGA
+1341 G
-1348 MQNFFREF
+1348 FDF
-1356 MGSIPKE
+1356 
-1363 MNTLNEQRQSV
+1363 LNEQRQAV

-1395 LTQIGAETRNAM
+1395 QTQLSAEIKNAA
-1407 LQTANFIKEMHQ
+1407 LQTTNFIREMHQ

-1428 LQHLAGIEIN
+1428 LQHLAGIETN
-1438 TFQLHEMR
+1438 TYKLHKIET
-1446 KDIANMKAGINELT
+1446 DIANMKAGINELT

>member
-1 MQPQDGALLFQVRA
+1 MNTSDGTMDFEARLRLDNLERDLNKMQRLFNESMQSSQRETNKLQQSIDTLAKGALAFFTFSQAKAFVNQV
-15 DQSQIQK
+15 I
-22 DVEAIKKQFEQM
+22 E
-34 TNKAVEEG
+34 
-42 KKQANVWQTLLKGA
+42 
-56 TAYFTLQGAQS
+56 
-67 FISQMVAVRSQF
+67 VRSQF

-91 SKEKANALMAQMTDL
+91 SKEKANELMAQLTDL

-111 FGLQEVSEGAKRL
+111 FGLEEVSEGAKKL
-124 LAFQVPAEEV
+124 LAFQVPAQEV

-150 PMGQLIHVYGQV
+150 PMWQLIHVYGQV
-162 KAQGKLMTNDL
+162 KAQGKLVTNDL

-257 SSEGIVSGAIKG
+257 ASEGIVSGAIKG

-292 TYRAALIATAAVQQV
+292 TYRAALIATAAVQQIV
-307 IAARTAG
+307 AARTAG

-350 ALVGLAV
+350 ALVGLAA
-357 ALWSLKDST
+357 ALWSLKEST

-378 LRKEQANLIDDEKNR
+378 LRKEQADAIDEEKNR
-393 ISGLISTIQD
+393 ISNLISTIQD

-518 EVVKNDV
+518 EVIKNDV
-525 GNYESA
+525 SNYESA

-559 ESIANHSIAKID
+559 DSIANHSIAKID

-594 IKLKQQENKQI
+594 IKLKQQEKIQTTDFIAKKEEILALQNKI
-605 YDKNKL
+605 NKAESKNKNSRSVDNKDL
-611 LADSA
+611 SDLEA
-616 KYKKEINALQRKN
+616 KKTKLKGLIDEYKQGTGIDLSQ
-629 VKDDKDF
+629 
-636 ADIEQKVKAKEEV
+636 
-649 DKILESKFGY
+649 
-659 KKSGAKTAKTIKNTL
+659 KNTPKTKATKPEL
-674 PEFDTEKAQREHNR
+674 PTFDTEKAQRDHNR
-688 QIQDDLFAREESR
+688 QIQDDLFAREEAR

-707 GAEKRL
+707 GADKRL
-713 AIIQLEYNKQ
+713 AIIQLEYDKQ

-736 AFIETEKQKAEAAGT
+736 AFIETEKQKAEAQGK

-777 VLLADN
+777 TLLADN

-818 DIAALQAKLGADAP
+818 DIVALQAKLGADAP

-918 KSDTVFGKL
+918 KSDTVFSKL

-937 KPNTAEWQEAFNGML
+937 KPNTAEWQESFNGML
-952 SSAQSITGQFGQL
+952 SSVQSITGQFGQL
-965 GQEFEKLG
+965 GQEFERLG
-973 QSSGN
+973 QSTGN
-978 TSLEKLGRTLQ
+978 SSLEKLGRTLQ
-989 NVGNIINKTLS
+989 NTANLLNKTLS
-1000 FAQIGGQIGGGWG
+1000 FAQMGASVGGGWG
-1013 AAIGAIAGLA
+1013 ALIGAVVGLGVGGLEGAAKERLAHEKKLQEIAQ
-1023 FSGFE
+1023 S
-1028 KQAKARAQKEKELTE
+1028 KINQQ
-1043 LMHQRLNIQL
+1043 N
-1053 EYNRALYEEQI
+1053 EYNRLLWEEKM
-1064 LMKKNTSIFGTK
+1064 LHKENTSIFGTEDINNALSDLK
-1076 EIANTVSYMQIFN
+1076 EYNRLWNDLERRMGFNLKKRYEDAGTSFRSYGYRSPNRESDDYLGLENIKIATDSYTTGAWLW
-1089 QKEEYYKARM
+1089 KKSHTEYNSLLSVYPQLINKAGEFDV
-1099 ARRKLTQEE
+1099 KLAKS
-1108 IAERQRVLNY
+1108 IV
-1118 LYATNNK
+1118 NNK
-1125 LQNGNNPDGFKVYQN
+1125 EFEGTGKQALQTIIQQYEQ
-1140 AKKFREYYYE
+1140 ALESQKKFDEY
-1150 LKSGYKKMES
+1150 LN
-1160 LDGIEIQTGSRSTG
+1160 
-1174 VLWWAEAKTVWGN
+1174 KTFGEMGT
-1187 LSDIYKDII
+1187 SII
-1196 KANGDLNI
+1196 D
-1204 ERAESLLKNATFN
+1204 SV
-1217 NDGKQRLQEI
+1217 
-1227 VDAYKQAK
+1227 VD
-1235 EAEEKYDEFLKNIF
+1235 
-1249 GQLGNSLIDNVLKS
+1249 S
-1263 LKTGE
+1263 LKKGE
-1268 DAYANFAKS
+1268 DAFENFSKS
-1277 VGNMIE
+1277 VGNIISK
-1283 NLGKKMAYELFLA
+1283 LGKQLMYELFVA
-1296 DHLKDFQERIKRR
+1296 KDFKEFQKKMHKVAGDGNV
-1309 SREIANSGLSEEEMS
+1309 SSEEYANATANLIAEFSSRMKGKIGEMQQFFKNWNEMS
-1324 RKTSEMMKTE
+1324 SNL
-1334 IATISQE
+1334 
-1341 MKGRIGA
+1341 GY
-1348 MQNFFREF
+1348 NF
-1356 MGSIPKE
+1356 
-1363 MNTLNEQRQSV
+1363 LNEQRQAV

-1395 LTQIGAETRNAM
+1395 QTQLSAEIKNAV
-1407 LQTANFIKEMHQ
+1407 LQTANFIREMHE
-1419 SMQVSSAKQ
+1419 SMQSNAAQQ
-1428 LQHLAGIEIN
+1428 LRHLAGIEAN
-1438 TFQLHEMR
+1438 TYKLNKMET
-1446 KDIANMKAGINELT
+1446 DLAGVKRGIDELT
-1460 TKGIKIRT
+1460 TKGIKMRT